1 MPRWQ
6 GWRSSLA
13 AAVVLVL
20 LAVAFVAGPAAVA
33 VLAEYMLALG
43 Q

>member
-13 AAVVLVL
+13 AAVVLLL
-20 LAVAFVAGPAAVA
+20 LAAAFIAGVAIIAMLTKYMPA
-33 VLAEYMLALG
+33 L
-43 Q
+43 